1 MFFKRLIR
9 RLATGAFP
17 ELANIGARLRAIES
31 AFSVLATEARYE
43 NDDGAFNGQAI
54 RRELAT
60 DIILRMKPST
70 IVETG
75 TFLGSTT
82 GYLARFDAL
91 VHSSEISAPLYFAAR
106 QRLAQ
111 FRNVTLTLG
120 DSREM
125 LARLIANGVNAS
137 PAFFYLDAHWHDDLP
152 LLDEVTM
159 IDEHWASYIA
169 LVDDFEV
176 PGDPGYGYDDYG
188 RNKVLRY
195 AYLEPCLRGKPIEV
209 FFPNARSHRETGG
222 RRGCVF
228 LAKGIANTR
237 ILRDSEGLSPFPARH
252 GQSASG
258 E

>member
-1 MFFKRLIR
+1 MFVKRLIR

-31 AFSVLATEARYE
+31 AFAVLATEARYD
-43 NDDGAFNGQAI
+43 NDDGSFNGQTI

-60 DIILRMKPST
+60 DIIRRMKPST

-82 GYLARFDAL
+82 GYLARFDVP

-106 QRLAQ
+106 QRLSQ

-125 LARLIANGVNAS
+125 LARLVADGANAS
-137 PAFFYLDAHWHDDLP
+137 ATFFYLDAHWHDDLP
-152 LLDEVTM
+152 LFDEVTM

-188 RNKVLRY
+188 GKKVLRY
-195 AYLEPCLRGKPIEV
+195 SCLEPCIRGKAIEV
-209 FFPNARSHRETGG
+209 YFPSAPSDLESGS

-228 LAKGIANTR
+228 LAKGNANSQ
-237 ILRDSEGLSPFPARH
+237 ILRESEGLSPFPAPH
-252 GQSASG
+252 G
-258 E
+258 